1 MAWVGAF
8 LAKYPLV
15 RLEFVLSDEMADLP
29 RHAIAESLSGGELV
43 EVLPGVISV
52 LGHLYVVYPSLRHV
66 PSAVTAFVDMASERW
81 LALMESP
88 KRQEIKKRQTI

>member
-29 RHAIAESLSGGELV
+29 RHAIA
-43 EVLPGVISV
+43 V